1 MAKLEGGTE
10 KAEEGE
16 KNTASQG
23 AEERKSKRANKR
35 VKSAEREEDRVEA
48 VERRGEDRYEKE
60 TVQETRSGGSGF
72 MPRIDNL
79 DVKSYIRRMCL
90 SVTY

>member
-1 MAKLEGGTE
+1 MGQKSRGGR
-10 KAEEGE
+10 
-16 KNTASQG
+16 KNTASQR
-23 AEERKSKRANKR
+23 AKERKSKRANKR
-35 VKSAEREEDRVEA
+35 VKSVEKEEDRVEA